1 MILDVL
7 IWIVA
12 VGAFVVGV
20 LGAIAP
26 VPLSRLFGAP
36 VAPGNAALFVR
47 ALGLR
52 DVVLAIVLA
61 FAILR
66 GFTAGVSIA
75 LAVGALYAIGDFS
88 LVISASDRRFKVE
101 YLCHVAGFVVCAV
114 LAYLSLRR

>member
-7 IWIVA
+7 IWIVT
-12 VGAFVVGV
+12 VGAFVVGT

-36 VAPGNAALFVR
+36 VGPGNASLFVR

-66 GFTAGVSIA
+66 GFAAGVSIA
-75 LAVGALYAIGDFS
+75 LAVGALYAIGDFG

-101 YLCHVAGFVVCAV
+101 YLCHVAGFVVCAI